1 LKHEIYDGAL
11 LENLSLGDT
20 ITIESTT
27 YFKANLNGNLLGY
40 FREDSTAGKAWFW
53 AIDDTSEYLI
63 MDLSLNIGDI
73 FLVKMYS
80 DSLVTVSSIDVV
92 NNRKELTLN
101 YNYGGGFIAE
111 NLKFIEGV
119 GPNAAMFYQVEDK
132 DQAFN
137 NQYLFGYLVC
147 KMYHDTIRVYAW
159 DTVNFECGS
168 FVGIQE
174 MSQPENLTIEV
185 FPNPT
190 NGLLQFTIKDTSLFN
205 RWLFIYNILGQKLF
219 RCI

>member
-1 LKHEIYDGAL
+1 MKHEIYDGAL

-190 NGLLQFTIKDTSLFN
+190 NDCCNLLLKILRSLIDGYLFTIFLA
-205 RWLFIYNILGQKLF
+205 RKLF